1 LQFTPNIPPQ
11 ALASRIEQLFLLVSF
26 RARREGVLANTITGK
41 VGNFPPDALTELF
54 KVASELKSPYE
65 IKAVA
70 KDAIF
75 PASTLTLELV
85 IRQNG
90 VEIGRFS

>member
-1 LQFTPNIPPQ
+1 MLGDP
-11 ALASRIEQLFLLVSF
+11 
-26 RARREGVLANTITGK
+26 ITGK
-41 VGNFPPDALTELF
+41 VGNFPPDALNELF
-54 KVASELKSPYE
+54 KVVSELKSPYE

-75 PASTLTLELV
+75 PANTLTIELV

-90 VEIGRFS
+90 IEVARFS